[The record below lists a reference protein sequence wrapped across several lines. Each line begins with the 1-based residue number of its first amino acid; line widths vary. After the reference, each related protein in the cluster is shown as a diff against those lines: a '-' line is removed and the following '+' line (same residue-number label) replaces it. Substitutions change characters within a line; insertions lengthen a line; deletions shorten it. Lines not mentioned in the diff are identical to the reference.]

1 MVAKS
6 IHRNLAWCAI
16 LVGLILS
23 AGSCKPSNTIWEY
36 YTSREGGFS
45 IVMPPEPKK
54 VDKVLTTPFGKQAVH
69 FIEWRPES
77 LTIDKFKLFQV
88 SYTNCAGGGG
98 DSLSRQRILD
108 SSIVMRAKDFT
119 ETEID
124 IHTIDLNGYFGR
136 AFIFDV
142 QWNNTIAIVKECI
155 ANGKLYDITVVLKK
169 NYATNKEVH
178 QFFDSFKVIH

>member
-1 MVAKS
+1 MVA
-6 IHRNLAWCAI
+6 LAVVAVAMMVI
-16 LVGLILS
+16 
-23 AGSCKPSNTIWEY
+23 GSCKPSNTVWEA

-45 IVMPPEPKK
+45 IIMPPNPKK
-54 VDKVLTTPFGKQAVH
+54 VDKVLMTPFGKQAVH

-88 SYTNCAGGGG
+88 SYTGCPSAAA
-98 DSLSRQRILD
+98 DSFSRQRILD

-119 ETEID
+119 ELDID
-124 IHTIDLNGYFGR
+124 IHTVDLNGYFGR

-142 QWNNTIAIVKECI
+142 QGNNTIAIVKECI
-155 ANGKLYDITVVLKK
+155 VNGKLYDITVVLKK